1 MIITVTMNPA
11 ADKTVE
17 IESLK
22 RGGLNRI
29 RKAEWDAGGKGINVS
44 KTISELGMETT
55 ATGFQGGNT
64 GREIEKY
71 LGEKGIRSD
80 FVAVDGETRTNTKVF
95 EDNGMV
101 TELNEP
107 GPYIT
112 AAQKEELL
120 KKLEGYA
127 GEGVLF
133 VLSGSLPMG
142 IDTDIYARIIEM
154 VHKKGAGVLLDA
166 DGEAFRKAVQYRPE
180 IIKPNKEELAQ
191 YAGVPEF
198 SSAIETAK
206 AAEALTD
213 AGIGMAAVSMGA
225 EGAVFLEKGNRIFC
239 PAIPVKACSTV
250 GAGDAMAG
258 ALAYAWEN
266 GMGMEDK
273 IRLCMA
279 VSAGAVTTQGTK
291 PPSKELAEALKS
303 RAVFTF
309 LD

>member
-11 ADKTVE
+11 VDKTVE

-29 RKAEWDAGGKGINVS
+29 KRTEWDAGGKGINVS
-44 KTISELGMETT
+44 RTVRELGMDTI
-55 ATGFQGGNT
+55 ATGFLGGNT
-64 GREIEKY
+64 GREIEEY
-71 LGEKGIRSD
+71 LREKEIRTD
-80 FVAVDGETRTNTKVF
+80 FVDAGGETRTNTKVF

-107 GPYIT
+107 GPYISPDRE
-112 AAQKEELL
+112 EELL

-127 GEGVLF
+127 DRGVLF
-133 VLSGSLPMG
+133 VLAGSLPKG
-142 IDTDIYARIIEM
+142 IGTDIYARIIDM
-154 VHKKGAGVLLDA
+154 VHKKGAEVLLDA
-166 DGEAFRKAVQYRPE
+166 DGETFQKAVVQKPD

-191 YAGVPEF
+191 YTGLKGFSSVEEMAMAAEVLRDAGV
-198 SSAIETAK
+198 
-206 AAEALTD
+206 
-213 AGIGMAAVSMGA
+213 GMAAVSMGA
-225 EGAVFLEKGNRIFC
+225 EGAVFLEKGKRIYC
-239 PAIPVKACSTV
+239 QAIPVKACSTV

-266 GMGMEDK
+266 GLGMEEK

-291 PPSKELAEALKS
+291 PPSKEQTEALKS
-303 RAVFTF
+303 QAVLTF